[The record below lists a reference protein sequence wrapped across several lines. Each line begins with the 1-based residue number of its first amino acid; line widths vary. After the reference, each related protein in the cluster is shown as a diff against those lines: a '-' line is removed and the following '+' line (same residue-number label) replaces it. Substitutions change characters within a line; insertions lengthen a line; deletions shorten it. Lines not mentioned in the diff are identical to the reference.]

1 MWAVGLTLLHRYIA
15 DYSVG
20 GGVDPTTPVYYT
32 AWAVG
37 LTLLHRYIADY
48 GVGGGVD
55 PTAPVYRGLRRGRWG

>member
-1 MWAVGLTLLHRYIA
+1 M
-15 DYSVG
+15 G
-20 GGVDPTTPVYYT
+20 GGVDPTIPVYYT

-55 PTAPVYRGLRRGRWG
+55 PSTLV